1 MENHPLFHSIHQLS
15 RQLTKHINE
24 ALQPLGLYSAQWSVI
39 YVLKTRGSLT
49 QTELCEYLAVEAP
62 PMTRTIQRLV
72 KQGYVRKVSGE
83 DKRTKLIQLT
93 DEALAEYPKWEE
105 AIVNMHDT
113 LLKGFPESSQDAFYI
128 LVSDWLRQLQPQ
140 TSLREERDTN
150 E

>member
-1 MENHPLFHSIHQLS
+1 MKNHHLFHSIHQLS

-72 KQGYVRKVSGE
+72 KQGYVKKVSGE

-93 DEALAEYPKWEE
+93 DEALAEYPKWEK
-105 AIVNMHDT
+105 AIVNMHGT
-113 LLKGFPESSQDAFYI
+113 LLKGFSESSQESFYI
-128 LVSDWLRQLQPQ
+128 LVSDWLRQLHPQ
-140 TSLREERDTN
+140 ISMREEKDTN